1 MSIIYRFL
9 ILSLLRYLMFLA
21 RKIIM
26 KRTIQNMI
34 TLNNKEQ
41 KIRDL
46 LIEFCNVYNKDQEL
60 AKALELRI
68 SGGWVR
74 DKLLGLESH
83 DLDIAINT
91 LLGEEFVTELE
102 RYVLQ
107 NRPELKMETFHTI
120 KKNPEKSKHLETC
133 TTKLFDMDI
142 DFVNLRSE
150 EYSSESRVPVVR
162 FGTAEEDALRRDATL
177 NALFYNMNKDEIED
191 YTKTGI
197 EDLKNG
203 ILRTPLAP
211 LQTFLDDPLRVL
223 RMIRFASRFNFI
235 VDPTVLEAMSNKEI
249 KETLIYKIS
258 RERVGVEIEKMLI
271 SRHPE
276 YGLKL
281 INYGGLSECIFS
293 PGGEMISLIEKVNDK
308 SVLDSID
315 LITQHMPG
323 HLNLVANLYHPVFE
337 TGLNDYP
344 RLKRIFQSTLDD
356 PLSIKLFW
364 YSSVLQPYD
373 GLQVKTNPKKANA
386 YTPLNLLIVRDG
398 LKLGKHHF
406 EPVGKITQGY
416 EDMGP
421 VLSKYFSDPSSV
433 KRSELGNYM
442 RYFASYSA
450 INLLVNCFSDI
461 VEKVQD
467 TLGETEF
474 PISFPDPNK
483 VSDIPNDSPIFGP
496 INKILH
502 DYDQLLKTL
511 DELQLIDA
519 HNIKHIVDGKTLM
532 KVLGRKPGP
541 WMAKTLELVMA
552 WQLDNPNG
560 TQEECLEYIKHAAV

>member
-1 MSIIYRFL
+1 MR
-9 ILSLLRYLMFLA
+9 
-21 RKIIM
+21 
-26 KRTIQNMI
+26 RTIHNMI
-34 TLNNKEQ
+34 LLNSKEQ

-46 LIEFCNVYNKDQEL
+46 LIDFCNEYNQQTNNKDP
-60 AKALELRI
+60 LELRI

-102 RYVLQ
+102 KYVGKY
-107 NRPELKMETFHTI
+107 RPELKMETFHTI

-150 EYSSESRVPVVR
+150 EYSNESRVPIVR

-197 EDLKNG
+197 EDLQNG

-223 RMIRFASRFNFI
+223 RMIRFASRFSFI
-235 VDPTVLEAMSNKEI
+235 VDPTVLEAMANKEI
-249 KETLIYKIS
+249 KDTLLFKIS
-258 RERVGVEIEKMLI
+258 RERVGVEVEKMLI

-293 PGGEMISLIEKVNDK
+293 PGGEMLTLIENVNDK
-308 SVLDSID
+308 SVLDNID
-315 LITQHMPG
+315 LITQHIPKY
-323 HLNLVANLYHPVFE
+323 LNLVANLYHPVFE

-344 RLKRIFQSTLDD
+344 RLKRIFQATLDD
-356 PLSIKLFW
+356 PLSIKIFW
-364 YSSVLQPYD
+364 YSSILQPYD
-373 GLQVKTNPKKANA
+373 GLQVKTNPKKINS
-386 YTPLNLLIVRDG
+386 YTPLSLLIVRDG

-406 EPVGKITQGY
+406 EPVGKITQGF
-416 EDMGP
+416 ESQRP
-421 VLSKYFSDPSSV
+421 ILERYFRDPQV
-433 KRSELGNYM
+433 IKRSDLGNYM
-442 RYFASYSA
+442 RYFGSYSS
-450 INLLVNCFSDI
+450 INILVNCFSDV
-461 VEKVQD
+461 VEAVQNVV
-467 TLGETEF
+467 GEDNEEVK
-474 PISFPDPNK
+474 ISIPDPHTMTDLPVDDDKLFKPIQK
-483 VSDIPNDSPIFGP
+483 V
-496 INKILH
+496 LY
-502 DYDQLLKTL
+502 DYDHFIKALEGLKL
-511 DELQLIDA
+511 MEA
-519 HNIKHIVDGKTLM
+519 HNIKHLVDGKTLM

-541 WMAKTLELVMA
+541 WMAKTLDVVMT
-552 WQLDNPNG
+552 WQLDNPEG
-560 TQEECLEYIKHAAV
+560 TEEACVEYIKHLIPEK